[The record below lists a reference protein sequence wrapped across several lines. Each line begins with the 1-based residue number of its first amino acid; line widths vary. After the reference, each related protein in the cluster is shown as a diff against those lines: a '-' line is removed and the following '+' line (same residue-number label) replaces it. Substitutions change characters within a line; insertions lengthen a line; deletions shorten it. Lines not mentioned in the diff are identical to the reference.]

1 MKFNIYLFDETP
13 LYIAV
18 KNKYIEI
25 VKLLLSKNDI
35 DINYINILVHKKL
48 IKLHHTY

>member
-1 MKFNIYLFDETP
+1 MTFYIFFSDETA

-18 KNKYIEI
+18 KNNDIEI

-35 DINYINILVHKKL
+35 DINYLNVL
-48 IKLHHTY
+48 IQKN